1 MRQTLAN
8 GADFAQG
15 NGQGAEQWAQ
25 ETSEVIKNAAETWAD
40 REARNR
46 QIRSGEILQKSELG
60 QELAQ
65 AVKGVW
71 ETVDETMK
79 KVEPLAKDMKANK
92 KALKKE
98 YMKSM
103 AEFGRER
110 EQSELRQAIA
120 KDVDQSV
127 RDLSQGMQKL
137 ERQIN
142 ENVMSEK
149 MVAIQA
155 GQRLEKE
162 GRQFGEEQEKY
173 MRELQQAVAQ
183 GMQEMMMGW
192 SSMMRDMDQASYE
205 TQRDAMQA
213 W

>member
-1 MRQTLAN
+1 MTA
-8 GADFAQG
+8 AV

-60 QELAQ
+60 QELMQ

-71 ETVDETMK
+71 ETVDETMN
-79 KVEPLAKDMKANK
+79 KVEPLAKNMNANK
-92 KALKKE
+92 KLLKKE

-103 AEFGRER
+103 AEFGQER
-110 EQSELRQAIA
+110 MQSELRQAIS
-120 KDVDQSV
+120 KDVDQST

-137 ERQIN
+137 ERQFN
-142 ENVMSEK
+142 ENLRNQQ
-149 MVAIQA
+149 MVAMQA
-155 GQRLEKE
+155 SQRLGQE
-162 GRQFGEEQEKY
+162 GQQFGESQEKY
-173 MRELQQAVAQ
+173 MRELGQAVDQ
-183 GMQEMMMGW
+183 GMREMMMGW
-192 SSMMRDMDQASYE
+192 SSMMRDMDQAANE
-205 TQRDAMQA
+205 TTRDAMQA

>member
-1 MRQTLAN
+1 MTA
-8 GADFAQG
+8 AV

-60 QELAQ
+60 QELMQ

-71 ETVDETMK
+71 ETVDETMN

-92 KALKKE
+92 KLLKKE

-110 EQSELRQAIA
+110 EQSELRQVIA
-120 KDVDQSV
+120 KDVDQST

-137 ERQIN
+137 ERQFN
-142 ENVMSEK
+142 ENLRNQQ
-149 MVAIQA
+149 MVAMQA
-155 GQRLEKE
+155 SQRLGQE
-162 GRQFGEEQEKY
+162 GQQFGESQEKY
-173 MRELQQAVAQ
+173 IRDLNIAVNEGMR
-183 GMQEMMMGW
+183 EMMMGW
-192 SSMMRDMDQASYE
+192 SSMMRDMDQAANE
-205 TQRDAMQA
+205 TTRDAMQA

>member
-1 MRQTLAN
+1 MTA
-8 GADFAQG
+8 AV
-15 NGQGAEQWAQ
+15 NGQGADQWAQ

-60 QELAQ
+60 QELMQ

-71 ETVDETMK
+71 ETVDETMN

-92 KALKKE
+92 KLLKKE

-103 AEFGRER
+103 AEFGQER
-110 EQSELRQAIA
+110 MQSELRQAIS
-120 KDVDQSV
+120 KDVDQST

-137 ERQIN
+137 ERQFN
-142 ENVMSEK
+142 ENLRNQQ
-149 MVAIQA
+149 MVAMQA
-155 GQRLEKE
+155 SQRLGQE
-162 GRQFGEEQEKY
+162 GQQFGESQEKY
-173 MRELQQAVAQ
+173 IRDLNIAVNEGMR
-183 GMQEMMMGW
+183 EMMMGW
-192 SSMMRDMDQASYE
+192 SSMMRDMDQAANE
-205 TQRDAMQA
+205 TTRDAMQA

>member
-1 MRQTLAN
+1 MTA
-8 GADFAQG
+8 AV

-60 QELAQ
+60 QELMQ

-71 ETVDETMK
+71 ETVDETMN
-79 KVEPLAKDMKANK
+79 KVEPLAKNMNANK
-92 KALKKE
+92 KLLKKE

-103 AEFGRER
+103 AEFGQER
-110 EQSELRQAIA
+110 MQSELRQAIA
-120 KDVDQSV
+120 KDVDQST

-137 ERQIN
+137 ERQFN
-142 ENVMSEK
+142 ENLRNQQ
-149 MVAIQA
+149 MVAMQA
-155 GQRLEKE
+155 SQRLGQE
-162 GRQFGEEQEKY
+162 GQQFGESQEKY
-173 MRELQQAVAQ
+173 MRELGQAVDQ
-183 GMQEMMMGW
+183 GMREMMMGW
-192 SSMMRDMDQASYE
+192 SSMMRDMDQAANE
-205 TQRDAMQA
+205 TTRDAMQA